1 LSVDV
6 AIVGGGI
13 TGAVAAYLFS
23 KAGARVAVLEARAV
37 AGGSTA
43 ASTALLMQEPDK
55 DVGELARRYGRANA
69 RKIWL
74 AMRRATRDF
83 SKAID
88 ALEIDCDFHPRE
100 SIYYTLDPER
110 VVPLQREL
118 RERKRAGVAGR
129 WLSPVAL
136 QRLTGIA
143 GQGAIA
149 TPGNAEVNPVKAC
162 HGFLKGATDRGA
174 QVFERSPVKRIAN
187 ESGVLTIRT
196 PRGVVR
202 ADQVVVATGYAT
214 ADFRP
219 LVGRFR
225 MKDTFVIATRRLPE
239 RLRRSMLEK
248 RAMLWDTDRP
258 YHYLRWTDDGRLI
271 LGGEDVDHRPRPDAA
286 ARLAAG
292 RKRLL
297 AYLARIYPAL
307 ADERPEYAWEGLFA
321 ETSDGLPFVGAH
333 LRYPRHLF
341 ALGFG
346 GNGMTAA
353 FLAAQ
358 LLVERYRREPD
369 PREPLFAFNR

>member
-1 LSVDV
+1 MSVDV

>member
-1 LSVDV
+1 MSVDV

-110 VVPLQREL
+110 VIPLQREL
-118 RERKRAGVAGR
+118 RERKRAGLAGR
-129 WLSPVAL
+129 WLSPLAL

-187 ESGVLTIRT
+187 ESGVLSIRT

-271 LGGEDVDHRPRPDAA
+271 LGGEDVDHRPRPDSA

-297 AYLARIYPAL
+297 AYLARIYPVL

-333 LRYPRHLF
+333 PRYPGHLF